1 MDKRTNPIARLL
13 ASLDHPDKKILR
25 EAVDTLITLAPD
37 APEVRVEVEEAMA
50 RAPAYKRWPM
60 AYVLAQI
67 APPSDACLT
76 ALEGGLDAPDPD
88 IRWAIVVLF
97 AGLARQQS
105 GETRERLA
113 SLANAGTATQR
124 RMAVYALRD
133 IGAQDAITEHA
144 LITALGDSDP
154 LVRIAA
160 LTSLKA
166 FPETARAAFTEVQ
179 RMLESDAD
187 ARVRAAAAVA
197 LVQSGGPMAEI
208 RGALEGSALGG
219 DPTVVRAV
227 RAALEMLGK
236 KTA

>member
-1 MDKRTNPIARLL
+1 MDKRTNHVARLI
-13 ASLDHPDKKILR
+13 ASLDHPDKKIVR
-25 EAVDTLITLAPD
+25 EAVDALVALAPD
-37 APEVRVEVEEAMA
+37 APEVRAEVEEAMA
-50 RAPAYKRWPM
+50 RAPAYKRWTM

-67 APPSDACLT
+67 APPSDACFA

-97 AGLARQQS
+97 AALARRQS
-105 GETRERLA
+105 GATQERLA

-133 IGAQDAITEHA
+133 IGAKDAVTEQA
-144 LITALGDSDP
+144 IIAALGDSDP

-166 FPETARAAFTEVQ
+166 FPETARAAVGGMQ
-179 RMLESDAD
+179 RMLESDDD

-197 LVQSGGPMAEI
+197 LAQSGAPMAEI

-227 RAALEMLGK
+227 RAALEMLERK
-236 KTA
+236 